1 MIERTPW
8 LDLFTHAV
16 LILAVLTMCFPIW
29 IGVVTATLPDARV
42 GALPRPLWPDVHLLE
57 NMARA
62 WERGGFSALFLNSVI
77 SATTIMVGKIAI
89 AMVTAFG
96 LVYFRFRGRALA
108 FWLIFITL
116 MLPLEVRMVPTYE
129 VASNVLMPVQRV
141 LEWTGI
147 AWLIETLSGV
157 RIVLNLSLINTY
169 AGLTLPLIAT
179 ATGTFLFRQFFLT
192 LPDELTEAAKM
203 DGAGPLRFFRDM
215 VVPLSRTNMA
225 ALAVIMFVF
234 GWNQYLWP
242 LLVTTG
248 PDYRTMTLGLRFM
261 EGGEDQLTDWN
272 VVLAG
277 ALLVMAPPVA
287 VVIAAQRWFVKG
299 LVNAEK

>member
-8 LDLFTHAV
+8 LNLLTHVV

-29 IGVVTATLPDARV
+29 VGIVTATLPDGRV
-42 GALPRPLWPDVHLLE
+42 GELPKPLLPDAHLLE

-62 WERGGFSALFLNSVI
+62 WERGQFSTLFMNSVI
-77 SATTIMVGKIAI
+77 SATVIMVGKIAV
-89 AMVTAFG
+89 AMITAFG
-96 LVYFRFRGRALA
+96 LVYFRFAGRTPA

-129 VASNVLMPVQRV
+129 VASNVFLPLQRL

-157 RIVLNLSLINTY
+157 RIVLDLSLINTY

-179 ATGTFLFRQFFLT
+179 ATGTFLFRQFYLT

-203 DGAGPLRFFRDM
+203 DGAGPFRFFRDM
-215 VVPLSRTNMA
+215 VLPLSKTNMA

-248 PDYRTMTLGLRFM
+248 PEYRTMTLGLRFM

-272 VVLAG
+272 VILAG
-277 ALLVMAPPVA
+277 ALIVMAPPVA

>member
-8 LDLFTHAV
+8 LNLLTHVV

-29 IGVVTATLPDARV
+29 VGIVTATLPDGRM
-42 GALPRPLWPDVHLLE
+42 GELPKPLLPDAHLLE

-62 WERGGFSALFLNSVI
+62 WERGQFSTLFMNSVI
-77 SATTIMVGKIAI
+77 SATVIMVGKIAI
-89 AMVTAFG
+89 AMITAFG
-96 LVYFRFRGRALA
+96 LVYFRFAGRTPA

-129 VASNVLMPVQRV
+129 VASNVFLPLQRI

-157 RIVLNLSLINTY
+157 RIVLDLSLINTY

-179 ATGTFLFRQFFLT
+179 ATGTFLFRQFYLT

-203 DGAGPLRFFRDM
+203 DGAGPFRFFRDM
-215 VVPLSRTNMA
+215 VLPLSKTNMA

-248 PDYRTMTLGLRFM
+248 PEYRTMTLGLRFM

-272 VVLAG
+272 VILAG
-277 ALLVMAPPVA
+277 ALIVMAPPVA

>member
-8 LDLFTHAV
+8 LNLLTHVV

-29 IGVVTATLPDARV
+29 VGIVTATLPDGRV
-42 GALPRPLWPDVHLLE
+42 GELPKPLLPDAHLLE

-62 WERGGFSALFLNSVI
+62 WERGQFSILFMNSVI
-77 SATTIMVGKIAI
+77 SATVIMVGKIAI
-89 AMVTAFG
+89 AMITAFG
-96 LVYFRFRGRALA
+96 LVYFRFAGRTPA

-129 VASNVLMPVQRV
+129 VASNVFLPLQRL

-157 RIVLNLSLINTY
+157 RIVLDLSLINTY

-179 ATGTFLFRQFFLT
+179 ATGTFLFRQFYLT

-203 DGAGPLRFFRDM
+203 DGAGPFRFFRDM
-215 VVPLSRTNMA
+215 VLPLSKTNMA

-248 PDYRTMTLGLRFM
+248 PEYRTMTLGLRFM

-272 VVLAG
+272 VILAG
-277 ALLVMAPPVA
+277 ALIVMAPPVA